1 MKEWNARP
9 SKKVMEA
16 KNRKRMKL
24 ARAMSK
30 VKSKAL
36 VVASQDISEGS
47 KMR

>member
-1 MKEWNARP
+1 
-9 SKKVMEA
+9 
-16 KNRKRMKL
+16 MKL

-36 VVASQDISEGS
+36 VIASQDIKEGS

>member
-1 MKEWNARP
+1 
-9 SKKVMEA
+9 MEA
-16 KNRKRMKL
+16 KNRKKMKL

-36 VVASQDISEGS
+36 VIASQDISEGS